1 MTRLHCI
8 SPSDMAYILRAKD
21 PFQSA
26 ANVPALSVG
35 WLLEFFLLL
44 FV

>member
-1 MTRLHCI
+1 MHCL
-8 SPSDMAYILRAKD
+8 SASDMAYILRAKD

-35 WLLEFFLLL
+35 RLLALFLLL